1 MAVSRKPVDVRVPAA
16 PAPTRAWSATAV
28 EQFISCPLRYWWQRV
43 ERWDTPSTAA
53 LVIGRAVHGA
63 LEHLLALPPDER
75 IVERGDEFLAES
87 LAVELALVDGQ
98 GLSDDD
104 IRAGA
109 QAAMAAYWH
118 TERPAEIEV
127 ATDGL
132 ERRVDADLRGLPFLG
147 HIDRVA
153 ITDAGL
159 RVTDYKTGAPKP
171 RYWWGYWRQQLL
183 YAAALESVDEP
194 IAEVELLYLTKP
206 RAVTRPVYPAAVRRA
221 LDDLESAHD
230 DRDRMSTDGVWEAR
244 PGPLCSYCDFR
255 VACPAQRSPCPAPGS
270 EESNDILARAGLTRR
285 SPDAAESPRAMPLGL
300 DGTAVPPREP
310 HVPAGAPD
318 DTLFDLLDDEVAG
331 E

>member
-1 MAVSRKPVDVRVPAA
+1 MRVPAA

-28 EQFISCPLRYWWQRV
+28 EQFIGCPLRYWWQRV
-43 ERWDTPSTAA
+43 ERWETPSTSA

-75 IVERGDEFLAES
+75 LPERGDEFLAKS
-87 LAVELALVDGQ
+87 LTVELALVDGQ
-98 GLSDDD
+98 GLSEDD
-104 IRAGA
+104 IRSGA
-109 QAAMAAYWH
+109 QAAMSAYWQ
-118 TERPAEIEV
+118 TEVPADIEV
-127 ATDGL
+127 APDGL

-153 ITDAGL
+153 LTDAGL

-183 YAAALESVDEP
+183 YAAALESTDEP

-206 RAVTRPVYPAAVRRA
+206 RAVTRPVYRSALRRA
-221 LDDLESAHD
+221 LDDLESAHEE
-230 DRDRMSTDGVWEAR
+230 RDRMSIGGVWEAR

-255 VACPAQRSPCPAPGS
+255 PACPAQRSPCPAPGS
-270 EESNDILARAGLTRR
+270 DESNEILTKAGLTRR
-285 SPDAAESPRAMPLGL
+285 APDAAESAR
-300 DGTAVPPREP
+300 TAPREP
-310 HVPAGAPD
+310 NIPVGAPD
-318 DTLFDLLDDEVAG
+318 DSLFDLLDDEVSG